1 MSIHIGS
8 PVSKCVSE
16 TLKEFKIKKLI
27 TNLINT
33 EITYLGIL
41 KYRRYVTNTFFFLAG
56 IFSCSINGV
65 KNDGTLDKYDNAH
78 VFTVTFAS
86 Q

>member
-1 MSIHIGS
+1 MPMHIGS

-16 TLKEFKIKKLI
+16 TLKEYKIKKLI

-33 EITYLGIL
+33 EITYLGTL
-41 KYRRYVTNTFFFLAG
+41 KYRRYVTNMLFFLTG
-56 IFSCSINGV
+56 IFSCSVNGV

-78 VFTVTFAS
+78 VLTVTFAS